1 MSKRKPKFEYTGK
14 GYPDYHLLL
23 KAMTVELEKLYHCL
37 WDKRKENQ
45 RMRNMGKQVKTAWM
59 LFKLATDDAYHS
71 ENKVRYIDSHAYEH
85 SRNRQVYVN
94 SQNANRFII
103 EYTEPEEDA
112 FGVSSQQT
120 YEDWL
125 MDLRREKAT
134 RLMLVHLGKSMSNWR
149 EGKTIYYFGLLAAMN
164 RQLQEIRDYLK
175 YGQTWSVT
183 TESVKDLELALS
195 LLSTAQ
201 EHIGQ
206 NDEQT
211 YWNDLFSLIE
221 KRYRWWYD

>member
-1 MSKRKPKFEYTGK
+1 
-14 GYPDYHLLL
+14 
-23 KAMTVELEKLYHCL
+23 
-37 WDKRKENQ
+37 
-45 RMRNMGKQVKTAWM
+45 MRNMGKQVKTAWM

-112 FGVSSQQT
+112 FGVRSQQT

-134 RLMLVHLGKSMSNWR
+134 RLMLGHLGKSMSNWR
-149 EGKTIYYFGLLAAMN
+149 EGKTIYYSGLLAAMN
-164 RQLQEIRDYLK
+164 RQLQEICDYLK

-183 TESVKDLELALS
+183 TESVKDLELVLS